1 MEVTLDRVSK
11 LFGKVK
17 AVDDVGFKVGD
28 GEFVALL
35 GPSGC
40 GKTTTLL
47 MIAGIYKPSAGEIR
61 FGDRVVN
68 ALLPKDRKIGM
79 VFQSYALYPHMTVYE
94 NIVFP
99 LRLQRMPEKLM
110 RERAERLAD
119 LVQIQEL
126 LDRRPGQL
134 SGGQQQRV
142 ALSRA
147 LVKEPDILLLDEPL
161 SNLDAKLRI
170 AMRGEIKRLQKQLGI
185 TTIFVTHDQLEAMTM
200 ADRIALMRNGRL
212 MDYRDPHEMY
222 DRPRSQF
229 TADFIGSPPIN
240 FLRARVEQADGA
252 VSLALHR
259 ALPAAEIL
267 AADGSADM
275 IAAAHKRLAGMPVE
289 FRTVSFEEIIA
300 GELSG
305 LRFDG
310 IFSALA
316 IHHLAMDGKA
326 AFFRT
331 LRLLLNPGGHFLNVD
346 AVTADAPEYSEW
358 YFALWREWIEENQ
371 RTHHLE
377 QSYGHI
383 PDRARAKEEN
393 HYDPLGAQLAA
404 LKDAG
409 FSDVE
414 CHYRFGIFA
423 AYGGRNLGG
432 AQQT

>member
-17 AVDDVGFKVGD
+17 AVDEVGFKVGD

-47 MIAGIYKPSAGEIR
+47 MIAGIYKPTAGEIR

-68 ALLPKDRKIGM
+68 ALLPKDRRIGM

-99 LRLQRMPEKLM
+99 LRLQRMPEKQM
-110 RERAERLAD
+110 RERADRMAE

-126 LDRRPGQL
+126 MDRRPGQL

-252 VSLALHR
+252 VSLVGDGFRVRLSGEMERKAKSLGAGREVVVAIRPEDITLEEAPGDASAEVYVVEPLGRDMLVELRVGEATVR
-259 ALPAAEIL
+259 ALAPHLFRAAIGAKVSVTL
-267 AADGSADM
+267 DRSRIHLFD
-275 IAAAHKRLAGMPVE
+275 P
-289 FRTVSFEEIIA
+289 RTEE
-300 GELSG
+300 
-305 LRFDG
+305 
-310 IFSALA
+310 A
-316 IHHLAMDGKA
+316 I
-326 AFFRT
+326 
-331 LRLLLNPGGHFLNVD
+331 
-346 AVTADAPEYSEW
+346 
-358 YFALWREWIEENQ
+358 EN
-371 RTHHLE
+371 
-377 QSYGHI
+377 
-383 PDRARAKEEN
+383 
-393 HYDPLGAQLAA
+393 
-404 LKDAG
+404 
-409 FSDVE
+409 
-414 CHYRFGIFA
+414 
-423 AYGGRNLGG
+423 
-432 AQQT
+432 